1 MRESI
6 AETLLGV
13 IVVAIAAA
21 FLWFSL
27 SANDDGSG
35 GDRYALAAYF
45 DDVSGIERG
54 TDVRMAGVKVGLV
67 TDKALAGGGEEARLS
82 LAIDESVEVP
92 ADSMAKVVSDGLL
105 GGAYVA
111 IERGQAGDSLPADGS
126 GEIRFTR
133 GSVDLIDAF
142 AAFANVDTGEKG
154 RDGPTYR
161 ISAAFNNA
169 SGVSPGTEV
178 RVAGVKMG
186 EVVEKQFDPQ
196 RFEAT
201 LVMEVSEQL
210 QLPDDSDARIVSDGL
225 LGRSYVAV
233 EPGGSFDNIPQDGTG
248 EIIYTRGAVDLLTLF
263 ASFAQGDG
271 DSE

>member
-13 IVVAIAAA
+13 VVVAIAAA

-27 SANDDGSG
+27 ATNDDGSG
-35 GDRYALAAYF
+35 GDRYEVAAYF
-45 DDVSGIERG
+45 TDVSGIERG

-67 TDKALAGGGEEARLS
+67 TQKELAEGGAEARLS

-92 ADSMAKVVSDGLL
+92 ADSLAKVVSDGLL

-111 IERGQAGDSLPADGS
+111 IERGQESAMLPADGS
-126 GEIRFTR
+126 GEIRYTR

-142 AAFANVDTGEKG
+142 AAFANVDTGESG
-154 RDGPTYR
+154 RDGPVYR
-161 ISAAFNNA
+161 LSATFNNA

-186 EVVEKQFDPQ
+186 EVVEKRFDPR

-201 LVMEVSEQL
+201 LVMEVSTDLE
-210 QLPDDSDARIVSDGL
+210 LPDDSDARIVSDGL
-225 LGRSYVAV
+225 LGRSYIAV
-233 EPGGSFDNIPQDGTG
+233 QPGGSFDTIAQDGSG

-263 ASFAQGDG
+263 ASFAQGG
-271 DSE
+271 GETE